1 MEDDVMIGWIKKRAV
16 ERSTWLG
23 IITLATIGGLNISA
37 EQKELIISIGT
48 ALGALVMTFTAD
60 PKPPAPDWRAPEAT
74 QQQIISTPDID
85 PNMGVKG

>member
-1 MEDDVMIGWIKKRAV
+1 MNWIKKRLK

-23 IITLATIGGLNISA
+23 IITLASIAGLNVSA

-48 ALGALVMTFTAD
+48 ALGALVMTFSAD
-60 PKPPAPDWRAPEAT
+60 PKPEIDWRAPEAT

>member
-1 MEDDVMIGWIKKRAV
+1 MNWIKKRLK

-23 IITLATIGGLNISA
+23 IITLASIAGLNVSA

-48 ALGALVMTFTAD
+48 ALGALVMTFSAD
-60 PKPPAPDWRAPEAT
+60 PKPEIDWRAPEAT

-85 PNMGVKG
+85 PNMGIKG

>member
-1 MEDDVMIGWIKKRAV
+1 MNWIKKRLK

-23 IITLATIGGLNISA
+23 IITLASIAGLNVSA

-48 ALGALVMTFTAD
+48 ALGALVMTFSAD
-60 PKPPAPDWRAPEAT
+60 PKPEVDWRAPEAT

-85 PNMGVKG
+85 PNMGIKG